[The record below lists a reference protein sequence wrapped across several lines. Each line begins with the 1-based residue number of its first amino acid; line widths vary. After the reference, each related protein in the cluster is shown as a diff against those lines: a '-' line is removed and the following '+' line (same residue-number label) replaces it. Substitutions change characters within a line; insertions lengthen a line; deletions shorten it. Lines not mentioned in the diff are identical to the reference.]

1 MKLVLLRCSMTTAAP
16 SVGPPGMDMGSR
28 RSMPFISR
36 DDGHDTG
43 DELHAAVVFLWPCI
57 GVDGHSRPA
66 CIDDSKAA
74 LQQPT

>member
-1 MKLVLLRCSMTTAAP
+1 MR
-16 SVGPPGMDMGSR
+16 
-28 RSMPFISR
+28 FISR
-36 DDGHDTG
+36 GDRHDTA